1 MLPFFTEP
9 YPDELIYSAIARYHF
24 YSGNL
29 DCKDTLE
36 EVFQSRTVIPS
47 LEIGSHFTNLVTQIG
62 TNYSVEKLVSEHTI
76 YPYYAPLLTSMR
88 QQQIMQDVI
97 GDGKGLYARLGMV
110 AGGICKKDGL
120 YYCSQCSKNDIERFG
135 EPYIHR
141 EHQLQGIN
149 LCAHHSLHLKKYPID
164 FTISSRIE
172 FIRFEHKK
180 MDLSV
185 LQGGQEKYSDL
196 EVQLARMAYKFLK
209 VNISKFSREK
219 IVNKYRALLR
229 ERGYITTANHVRQQD
244 LHKDFLKKIPND
256 FLETY
261 DSFLDIDDE
270 YNWLKVL
277 TRNIKRHVHPIRH
290 LYFLC
295 FLEQDIERFLEE
307 VTEDQGPFGTGPW
320 PCLNKAANHYKRP
333 VIKKVTVTR
342 DYKSKA
348 PIGTFECTCGFV
360 YARKGPD
367 QFANDLYHIGRI
379 KVFGNVWKA
388 KLIELEAEQTYSI
401 RALAKM
407 LGVDSKTIKKYLQSE
422 EDKSKSSMDSTSQL
436 ELPRQIVLNGINSHP
451 DHSRTAIR
459 KLFPKE
465 YMYLYRY
472 DKEWLLERLPN
483 KKAPVQSKGKIDWY
497 VRDLE
502 YMNKMKALHNELIS
516 LEKPVRITK
525 SLIGKRLGIVAN
537 LENHLDKLSLT
548 ATYLNKICE
557 SVQAFQIRRCCK
569 IINRMIKNEE
579 PVLLWKV
586 QRLGG
591 VKSHHFHE
599 IKSILESYLCQRQ
612 EVDCHDQT
620 TS

>member
-47 LEIGSHFTNLVTQIG
+47 LEIGSHFANLVTQIG
-62 TNYSVEKLVSEHTI
+62 TNYSVEKLLSEHTI

-88 QQQIMQDVI
+88 QQQIMRDVK

-110 AGGICKKDGL
+110 AGSICKKDGL
-120 YYCSQCSKNDIERFG
+120 YYCSQCANNDIERFG

-149 LCAHHSLHLKKYPID
+149 VCAHHSLHLKKYPID
-164 FTISSRIE
+164 FTMSSRIE
-172 FIRFEHKK
+172 FIRFEQKK

-185 LQGGQEKYSDL
+185 LQGVQEKYSDL
-196 EVQLARMAYKFLK
+196 EVQLARMAYKLLK

-244 LHKDFLKKIPND
+244 LHKDFLRKIPND
-256 FLETY
+256 FLEKY
-261 DSFLDIDDE
+261 ESFLDTDDE

-277 TRNIKRHVHPIRH
+277 TRNINRHVHPIRH

-295 FLEQDIERFLEE
+295 FLEQDVERFLEE
-307 VTEDQGPFGTGPW
+307 VTEDQGSFGSGPW
-320 PCLNKAANHYKRP
+320 PCLNKAANHYKRL
-333 VIKKVTVTR
+333 VIEKVTVTR
-342 DYKSKA
+342 DYKSNA
-348 PIGTFECTCGFV
+348 PIGTFECSCGFV

-367 QFANDLYHIGRI
+367 QFTDDLYHIGRI
-379 KVFGNVWKA
+379 KVFGNLWKA
-388 KLIELEAEQTYSI
+388 KLIELEAEQIYSI

-407 LGVDSKTIKKYLQSE
+407 MGVDSKTIKKYLQSD
-422 EDKSKSSMDSTSQL
+422 EDNSSVDRTPSQL
-436 ELPRQIVLNGINSHP
+436 ELHRQTVLNGINSHP

-472 DKEWLLERLPN
+472 DKAWLLERLPN
-483 KKAPVQSKGKIDWY
+483 KKAPIQSKGNTDWY

-502 YMNKMKALHNELIS
+502 YMSKMKALHKELIS

-569 IINRMIKNEE
+569 IIDRMIKNEE

-599 IKSILESYLCQRQ
+599 IKSILESYLRQRQ
-612 EVDCHDQT
+612 EVDSHDQT
-620 TS
+620 TG